1 MPKKKQKVK
10 KKIDTLDWRKAN
22 AVPRNS
28 AVGCLYRLRRGRG
41 GVGERGR
48 RGVELRRL
56 NEGES
61 LREGLGGIEE
71 RGRGWLR
78 LRTLNDFLI
87 GRYLY
92 HYGAFPPSV
101 WLRVLLLLL
110 FLHFSSPLRLSQWKC
125 AFRVTVRTFHAA
137 LGPGLAMG
145 LSGLLHG
152 NSPNSLS
159 TGSLSFCSCSLGGPG
174 ELGRVV
180 QFRWSI
186 VRINISA
193 SYVSPKT
200 CRCFNIRKFSLL
212 ILWKIAQIFLLIR
225 IINLIS
231 FSSQTTNMHSIAQ
244 PPFKIYN

>member
-1 MPKKKQKVK
+1 M
-10 KKIDTLDWRKAN
+10 DWRKAN

-28 AVGCLYRLRRGRG
+28 AVGCLYGLRRGRG
-41 GVGERGR
+41 GVRERGR

-92 HYGAFPPSV
+92 HYGAFPLSV
-101 WLRVLLLLL
+101 WLRVLLLL
-110 FLHFSSPLRLSQWKC
+110 FLHFSSPLLLSRWKS
-125 AFRVTVRTFHAA
+125 AFRVRDRTFHAG

-186 VRINISA
+186 VRINIST
-193 SYVSPKT
+193 SSVSPKNY
-200 CRCFNIRKFSLL
+200 RCFYIRKFLLL
-212 ILWKIAQIFLLIR
+212 ILERSLKCSCESEL
-225 IINLIS
+225 
-231 FSSQTTNMHSIAQ
+231 
-244 PPFKIYN
+244 